1 MKGTVTT
8 TSSTR
13 TLRRGHAI
21 DARAVALC
29 QVRHFAGATD
39 RRREPGRLEI
49 RVRISAQNRRTNEGQ
64 SQREQHARDDRPRV
78 VADMLDDLR
87 CEVQAQRCANDPLP
101 GIARRPWTGC
111 AQARDARGRRDQ
123 QRAQHP
129 WQGMWA
135 HTATSAPA
143 NASTRPAATRHPTL
157 PPFIPSTHMLI
168 GKPDYELV
176 GYLRKLSSPYRVHYC
191 VNHDPIQTARRR
203 HHHLH
208 RDEPVG
214 HRAQG
219 HQPRP
224 GLSRFRSRPGAV
236 RVGIKAMADGHN
248 QYPYMPGVA
257 PLREA
262 IAAKARATATPT
274 IPRPRSPSPA
284 APPRR

>member
-1 MKGTVTT
+1 MPDRVSVIATDIDPSTQGLGSLSLMNSSPPMQVNA
-8 TSSTR
+8 TSAASPPMHHAR
-13 TLRRGHAI
+13 PRHGRIQPRHAPPLKDEGHRHHHQQHAHAVRRGHAI

-129 WQGMWA
+129 WQG
-135 HTATSAPA
+135 H
-143 NASTRPAATRHPTL
+143 
-157 PPFIPSTHMLI
+157 
-168 GKPDYELV
+168 V
-176 GYLRKLSSPYRVHYC
+176 GPYRHQRSGQRKHQACRYPPPHFAALHPVHAY
-191 VNHDPIQTARRR
+191 A
-203 HHHLH
+203 H
-208 RDEPVG
+208 RKT
-214 HRAQG
+214 R
-219 HQPRP
+219 
-224 GLSRFRSRPGAV
+224 L
-236 RVGIKAMADGHN
+236 
-248 QYPYMPGVA
+248 
-257 PLREA
+257 
-262 IAAKARATATPT
+262 
-274 IPRPRSPSPA
+274 
-284 APPRR
+284 